1 MWLLIATSLLAAAP
15 EIQVQTL
22 AGQTTAGSLV
32 ELNDERLVVQ
42 AADGPRTFATKQL
55 LAVTS
60 PGRAPQAQPVA
71 AAKPLVWV
79 ELIDQSQLA
88 AVEYTVAGGRA
99 KIALATGPV
108 VELPAKA
115 VATVRFREHTG
126 PLVAQWADILK
137 VQRTGDLIVIRKNN
151 ALDYLTGV
159 VKDVTSESVQFELDG
174 DLLPVKRPKVDGLL
188 YYAAA
193 AQTLPDAR
201 CVVSDAAGGRVQAK
215 SVTLAEGKLRVVSPA
230 GLELVYPLAEIARI
244 DYSQG
249 NLQYLSDMKP
259 ESTTWTPYL
268 GAAASPASAAF
279 YRPRLDRALEGGPLR
294 VGGKKYAKGLAI
306 HSRTELVYRLPAKFS
321 RFQAVAGIDDGVRGS
336 GHVRLLIMGD
346 DKTLLDELI
355 AGKDAPRA
363 VDLDIKGVNRLKI
376 TVDYGED
383 LDVSDHLDLCEAR
396 ILK

>member
-1 MWLLIATSLLAAAP
+1 MWLLIAASLLSAAP
-15 EIQVQTL
+15 EVQVQTL
-22 AGQTTAGSLV
+22 AGQTTAGSV
-32 ELNDERLVVQ
+32 IELNDERVVVQ
-42 AADGPRTFATKQL
+42 AADGPHSFTTKQL
-55 LAVTS
+55 LAIAS
-60 PGRAPQAQPVA
+60 PGQGAQ
-71 AAKPLVWV
+71 AAKPSVWV
-79 ELIDQSQLA
+79 ELVDQSRLA
-88 AVEYTVAGGRA
+88 AIEYTVADGRA
-99 KIALATGPV
+99 KIALAAGPV
-108 VELPAKA
+108 VELPTKA
-115 VATVRFREHTG
+115 VATVLLKEQAG

-137 VQRTGDLIVIRKNN
+137 AERTGDLIVIRKNN

-159 VKDVTSESVQFELDG
+159 VKEVTPENVQFELDG
-174 DLLPVKRPKVDGLL
+174 DVLPVKRIKVEGLL
-188 YYAAA
+188 YHAA

-201 CVVSDAAGGRVQAK
+201 CVVTDTAGGHVQAK
-215 SVTLAEGKLRVVSPA
+215 SVTLAEGKLRVTSPA

-279 YRPRLDRALEGGPLR
+279 YRPRSDRALEGGPLR
-294 VGGKKYAKGLAI
+294 VGGKKYAKGLSM
-306 HSRTELVYRLPAKFS
+306 HSRTELVYRLPEKFS

-336 GHVRLLIMGD
+336 GHVRLLIVGD
-346 DKTLLDELI
+346 DKTLLDEVI

-363 VDLDIKGVNRLKI
+363 VDLDVKGVNRLKI